1 MAFQKE
7 VKQTQALGSAGQIS
21 KAFHNY
27 CNTFSAVVAE
37 ADGVCVGCF
46 VQSTDTDGK
55 VKRASDKAINGK
67 ILGVVVKDRYIN
79 SCGTEAVHTYKQ
91 GDNVTILNAGN
102 IFIEAKVEAK
112 QGKYVHLSKA
122 DGVLSFDDEID
133 TTGVGATK
141 VYTGFRV
148 SKGNA
153 APDTANGIIEI
164 TTANA

>member
-1 MAFQKE
+1 MAFQKT
-7 VKQTQALGSAGQIS
+7 VNKTQALGSAGQIS

-37 ADGVCVGCF
+37 ADSVCVGCF
-46 VQSTDTDGK
+46 VQSTAKDGE
-55 VKRASDKAINGK
+55 VKGASGKAITGK

-79 SCGTEAVHTYKQ
+79 SCGTEAVNTYKQ

-102 IFIEAKVEAK
+102 IFIKVEAEAK
-112 QGKYVHLSKA
+112 QGKYVHLSKDA
-122 DGVLSFDDEID
+122 GALSFDDEID
-133 TTGVGATK
+133 TTGATK

-148 SKGNA
+148 SVGNA
-153 APDTANGIIEI
+153 APYADNGIIEI

>member
-7 VKQTQALGSAGQIS
+7 VKTSQALGSAGQIS

-27 CNTFSAVVAE
+27 CNTFSAVATDENVR
-37 ADGVCVGCF
+37 VGCF
-46 VQSTDTDGK
+46 VQAGDEDGE
-55 VKRASDKAINGK
+55 VKGASGQAITK
-67 ILGVVVKDRYIN
+67 SILGVVVKDKYISSN
-79 SCGTEAVHTYKQ
+79 GTEAVDIYRE

-102 IFIEAKVEAK
+102 IFIKVEANAAV
-112 QGKYVHLSKA
+112 GKYIHLSKA
-122 DGVLSFDDEID
+122 DGALLFEDTID
-133 TTGVGATK
+133 TAGTDK

-153 APDTANGIIEI
+153 APYADNGIIEI

>member
-1 MAFQKE
+1 MAFQKT
-7 VKQTQALGSAGQIS
+7 VSKTQALGSAGQIS

-27 CNTFSAVVAE
+27 CNTSSAIAG
-37 ADGVCVGCF
+37 DDKICVGCF
-46 VQSTDTDGK
+46 VQAGAKDGE
-55 VKRASDKAINGK
+55 VKGASGQAITTK
-67 ILGVVVKDRYIN
+67 ILGVVVKDKYIS

-102 IFIEAKVEAK
+102 IFIEAKAEAK
-112 QGKYVHLSKA
+112 QGQYVHLNNA
-122 DGVLSFDDEID
+122 TGALSFDDEID

-148 SKGNA
+148 SVGNK
-153 APDTANGIIEI
+153 APYADNGIIEI